1 MIPREIVHSLVAV
14 YGWYKPVEDV
24 LFTIGV
30 IPREIV
36 HSLVLFMVSV
46 SLSEIFVHY
55 WCDTSGDSSLIGCCL
70 WLVETCRRCFVHYC
84 CDTLGDSSLIGAVY
98 GWWKPVGDICSLL
111 V

>member
-55 WCDTSGDSSLIGCCL
+55 CVIPREIVHSL
-70 WLVETCRRCFVHYC
+70 V
-84 CDTLGDSSLIGAVY
+84 AVY
-98 GWWKPVGDICSLL
+98 GWWKPVGDVLFTIVVIHWEIVHSLVL
-111 V
+111 FMVGGSL